1 MRRKILFLPIL
12 ATLMLAG
19 CSTDDDLTTGGNE
32 NEGKTGYIAVNIVQ
46 PKTIMGRVAT
56 TNDFKDGSEV
66 ENYAQ
71 TGLFFI
77 FSADGNTMI
86 GDPQTLS
93 LTGNTSGSNIN
104 PAVERIYNAVLVVDG
119 KEEANKPTANLQI
132 VCVLNAPS
140 GLESVTK
147 LSELRQKIENYDAH
161 TEGTFIMTNS
171 VYKDGDKEV
180 LGATVD
186 EKNIAQSADE
196 ALANPVQIY
205 VERVVAKIRAVA
217 KLKSDG
223 EFDNQGAEIN
233 MGNDTKQLKI
243 NITGIEIANIAKT
256 SYLFKNIDG
265 ITYDWAWDVNNKRSY
280 WEIVPTTEQ
289 DLGYK
294 NQSYNDIVNNSPKEG
309 ENGAFDITK
318 VTNYVEYIQPNTSNQ
333 KTAVL
338 VTAELQD
345 MEGKPYDFVYLRGGY
360 FTPNDALTLI
370 AERAAKEGYWKK
382 TGDSPVKYSQLSSED
397 FEWEDIH
404 DNPSLTWLKSYEVVA
419 KVKSNIT
426 DLYKYDKNNNKYV
439 KQNDVTAINT
449 WLAGSADDHSN
460 VARYYKD
467 GKCYYFVN
475 IDQTPVAE
483 SNGFTQTE
491 PAAKFEGVV
500 RNHIYDL
507 TLNSIKGIGTP
518 VFDPMDVIIPERPDD
533 ENLYYLAAQINVLA
547 WRLVNQTVDFE

>member
-46 PKTIMGRVAT
+46 PKTIMGRAVT
-56 TNDFKDGSEV
+56 EDDFEDGNDT

-77 FSADGNTMI
+77 FDNSGNKV
-86 GDPQTLS
+86 GDAQTLA
-93 LTGNTSGSNIN
+93 LTGSGTNPIN

-119 KEEANKPTANLQI
+119 KKVEPEEGLQI

-140 GLESVTK
+140 GLTDATT
-147 LSELRQKIENYDAH
+147 LSALKKKVDNYDAH

-171 VYKDGDKEV
+171 VYKDGDKEI

-186 EKNIAQSADE
+186 ENNIAQSADK

-205 VERVVAKIRAVA
+205 VERVVAKIRA
-217 KLKSDG
+217 KSDG
-223 EFDNQGAEIN
+223 EFNNQGAEIN

-243 NITGIEIANIAKT
+243 NITGIEIANIART
-256 SYLFKNIDG
+256 SYLFKNIANIDY
-265 ITYDWAWDVNNKRSY
+265 TWAWDVNNRRSY
-280 WEIVPTTEQ
+280 WETVPTSLKY
-289 DLGYK
+289 D
-294 NQSYNDIVNNSPKEG
+294 NQSYNQIKEDG
-309 ENGAFDITK
+309 FDIKNVNLTQ
-318 VTNYVEYIQPNTSNQ
+318 YIQPNTSTT

-382 TGDSPVKYSQLSSED
+382 TGDNPVKYSQLSSED

-404 DNPSLTWLKSYEVVA
+404 DNPLLTWLKSYEVVA

-426 DLYKYDKNNNKYV
+426 NLYKYNKEEDKYV
-439 KQNDVTAINT
+439 ELNGVTEINN
-449 WLAGSADDHSN
+449 WLAGTATDHPY

-475 IDQTPVAE
+475 IDQTSVANSMFAE
-483 SNGFTQTE
+483 GLTSYEAHTYD
-491 PAAKFEGVV
+491 GVV
-500 RNHIYDL
+500 RNHIYNL

-518 VFDPMDVIIPERPDD
+518 VFDPTDVIIPERPDD
-533 ENLYYLAAQINVLA
+533 ENLYYLAAQINVLK
-547 WRLVNQTVDFE
+547 WRLVNQTVNFE

>member
-1 MRRKILFLPIL
+1 MRRKILFFPIL

-46 PKTIMGRVAT
+46 PKTIMGRAVTAD
-56 TNDFKDGSEV
+56 DFENGSET

-77 FSADGNTMI
+77 FSADGTMI
-86 GDPQTLS
+86 GEPQTLA
-93 LTGNTSGSNIN
+93 LTAQEGTGT
-104 PAVERIYNAVLVVDG
+104 PPEVERIYNAVLVVDG
-119 KEEANKPTANLQI
+119 KEEADKPTANLQI

-140 GLESVTK
+140 GLTDATT
-147 LSELRQKIENYDAH
+147 LSALKEKIDNYDAH

-171 VYKDGDKEV
+171 VYKNDDKEV
-180 LGATVD
+180 LGATVTED
-186 EKNIAQSADE
+186 NIAKSADA

-205 VERVVAKIRAVA
+205 VERVVAKIRANSGTTFTNDGA
-217 KLKSDG
+217 SPTIDGKEKKLTI
-223 EFDNQGAEIN
+223 Q
-233 MGNDTKQLKI
+233 
-243 NITGIEIANIAKT
+243 ITGIEIANIADR
-256 SYLFKNIDG
+256 SYLFKNINE
-265 ITYDWAWDVNNKRSY
+265 IPYDWAWDVNNKRSY

-289 DLGYK
+289 GLGYN
-294 NQSYNDIVNNSPKEG
+294 NQSYNDIVSNSPKG
-309 ENGAFDITK
+309 DENDAFDITK
-318 VTNYVEYIQPNTSNQ
+318 VTNYVEYIQPNTSDQ

-338 VTAELQD
+338 VTAKLLDED
-345 MEGKPYDFVYLRGGY
+345 NNPFSFVYLRGGY
-360 FTPNDALTLI
+360 FTPDKALALI
-370 AERAAKEGYWKK
+370 AQHVANKGYWKK
-382 TGDSPVKYSQLSSED
+382 NGNKYEQLSTED
-397 FEWEDIH
+397 FEWVNMYDEGGK
-404 DNPSLTWLKSYEVVA
+404 SYTWLERYEVVA
-419 KVKSNIT
+419 QVKSDVTN
-426 DLYKYDKNNNKYV
+426 LYKKKGDDYISLTDAT
-439 KQNDVTAINT
+439 DINGL
-449 WLAGSADDHSN
+449 LAGTEKEHPY

-475 IDQTPVAE
+475 IDQTSVANSMLAE
-483 SNGFTQTE
+483 GS
-491 PAAKFEGVV
+491 AANAAHTYDGVV

>member
-1 MRRKILFLPIL
+1 MRKKALFFPVL
-12 ATLMLAG
+12 AALMLAG
-19 CSTDDDLTTGGNE
+19 CSNDDDLTTGGNE

-46 PKTIMGRVAT
+46 PKTIMGRAVSED
-56 TNDFKDGSEV
+56 DFEDGSEV

-77 FSADGNTMI
+77 FNADGTQRI
-86 GDPQTLS
+86 GESQTLS
-93 LTGNTSGSNIN
+93 LTGNTSGSNID

-119 KEEANKPTANLQI
+119 QETEPENNLQI

-147 LSELRQKIENYDAH
+147 LSELQQKIENYDAH

-171 VYKDGDKEV
+171 VYKDDDDEI

-186 EKNIAQSADE
+186 ETNIAQSADK

-205 VERVVAKIRAVA
+205 VERVVAKIRA
-217 KLKSDG
+217 KSGG
-223 EFDNQGAEIN
+223 EFNNQGAEIN

-243 NITGIEIANIAKT
+243 NITGIEIANIATT
-256 SYLFKNIDG
+256 SYLFKNIES
-265 ITYDWAWDVNNKRSY
+265 INYTWAWDVANKRSY
-280 WEIVPTTEQ
+280 WEIVPTSLKY
-289 DLGYK
+289 D
-294 NQSYNDIVNNSPKEG
+294 NQSYNQIKEDD
-309 ENGAFDITK
+309 FDIKNVDLTQ
-318 VTNYVEYIQPNTSNQ
+318 YIQPNTSGQ

-338 VTAELQD
+338 VTAELQEED
-345 MEGKPYDFVYLRGGY
+345 GTPYDFVYLRGGY
-360 FTPNDALTLI
+360 FTPDDALTLI

-382 TGDSPVKYSQLSSED
+382 TGDNPVKYSQLSPED

-404 DNPSLTWLKSYEVVA
+404 DNSSLTWLKSYEVVA

-426 DLYKYDKNNNKYV
+426 ELYKYDKDSDKDDKYV
-439 KQNDVTAINT
+439 KQDDVTAINT

-460 VARYYKD
+460 VARYYKY

-475 IDQTPVAE
+475 IDQTSVANSMLAE
-483 SNGFTQTE
+483 GSTSYEAHTYD
-491 PAAKFEGVV
+491 GVV
-500 RNHIYDL
+500 RNHIYNL

-518 VFDPMDVIIPERPDD
+518 VFDPDDVIIPERPNE